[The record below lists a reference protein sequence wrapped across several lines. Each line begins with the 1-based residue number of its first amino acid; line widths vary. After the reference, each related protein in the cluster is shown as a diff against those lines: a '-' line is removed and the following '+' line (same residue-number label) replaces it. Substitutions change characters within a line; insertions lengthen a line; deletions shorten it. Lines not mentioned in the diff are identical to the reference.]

1 MPDVCVTVPKKLW
14 SEWIEEGDLAG
25 EPWSEEAEYHFW
37 IRPDALPTIAP
48 GDRVYIVAW
57 GRLRGYAP
65 LVRLERRCKL
75 ASNRSCLVRRNG
87 AEAVTIPDPIVG
99 FQGWRYRWWDR
110 AAEVPFPEWR
120 APNPE
125 KVLDRLAHLAMHGD
139 ASDCAEV
146 GSLFAS
152 LGEKGSR

>member
-1 MPDVCVTVPKKLW
+1 MPDVCVTVPKGLW

-25 EPWSEEAEYHFW
+25 EPWSQAAEYHFW

-75 ASNRSCLVRRNG
+75 APNRACLVRRNG

-110 AAEVPFPEWR
+110 SAEVPSPEWR
-120 APNPE
+120 VANPDWRE
-125 KVLDRLAHLAMHGD
+125 HHAHAARLRLAAE
-139 ASDCAEV
+139 CAERRK
-146 GSLFAS
+146 A
-152 LGEKGSR
+152 GELVFPFEDEP